1 MHRYQH
7 AANALTVQLKHTHTN
22 TYVYMIQL
30 PLSLLPLWHSL
41 SVERVQISAVSE
53 VALKLLRIL
62 SYPLF

>member
-7 AANALTVQLKHTHTN
+7 AVNALTAQLKHARI
-22 TYVYMIQL
+22 YACAYMIQL
-30 PLSLLPLWHSL
+30 PLSVIPLWHSL

-53 VALKLLRIL
+53 IALKLLRIL